1 MDVLEIGGAE
11 VEALAAHLPAN
22 VVANDEKVAKATGI
36 LERRVASPDE
46 TALDLSLRAA
56 ERLFEEGAARP
67 DDFGAVVSVSFTQH
81 DRMPCGAC
89 QAQSRL
95 GLPKNVIAF
104 DVMQACA
111 GYGHGLYLAA
121 LLARQTG
128 GKTLLLDGD
137 KQSEFMDPN
146 DAATSPLLGDAG
158 TATVVAPSA
167 AAPAWKFA
175 FASDGGK
182 GGALRL
188 ERGGTIK
195 MDGFGVF
202 RFVATDVVAMLKE
215 FMSSV
220 GEGAADESFLFAP
233 HQANVYMVRQLA
245 KSAGIAEDRLLVSA
259 DRYGNLSSASIPV
272 TLAAH
277 GERIRGGKVLLAGFG
292 GGLSAAFGMVDVR
305 SGCAIVL
312 NDGIGGGAR

>member
-22 VVANDEKVAKATGI
+22 AVANDEKVAKATGI
-36 LERRVASPDE
+36 LERRVASHGE

-95 GLPKNVIAF
+95 GLPRALIAF

-111 GYGHGLYLAA
+111 GYGHGLYIAA

-128 GKTLLLDGD
+128 KKTLLLDGD
-137 KQSEFMDPN
+137 RQSEFMDPN

-158 TATVVAPSA
+158 TATVVAPSS

-175 FASDGGK
+175 FASDGEK

-202 RFVATDVVAMLKE
+202 RFVATDVVAMLRE

-220 GEGAADESFLFAP
+220 GEDATGESFLFAP

-292 GGLSAAFGMVDVR
+292 GGLSAAFGMVDVP

>member
-1 MDVLEIGGAE
+1 MDVIDIVGAE
-11 VEALAAHLPAN
+11 IEAVAAHVPAN
-22 VVANDEKVAKATGI
+22 AVVNDERVAKATGI
-36 LERRVASPDE
+36 AERRVADDGA

-56 ERLFEEGAARP
+56 ERLFADGVARP

-95 GLPKNVIAF
+95 GLPKGVVAF

-111 GYGHGLYLAA
+111 GYGYGLYLAA

-128 GKTLLLDGD
+128 RKTLLLDGD
-137 KQSEFMDPN
+137 RQSEFMDPD

-158 TATVVAPSA
+158 TATVVGWSNASPQ
-167 AAPAWKFA
+167 PWKFA
-175 FASDGGK
+175 FASDGEK

-202 RFVATDVVAMLKE
+202 RFVATDVVEMLKSFLSTTDE
-215 FMSSV
+215 D
-220 GEGAADESFLFAP
+220 AADGSFLFVP

-245 KSAGIAEDRLLVSA
+245 KSVGIPGDRLLVSA
-259 DRYGNLSSASIPV
+259 DRFGNLSSASIPV

-277 GERIRGGKVLLAGFG
+277 AEAVRGNRVLLAGFG
-292 GGLSAAFGMVDVR
+292 GGLSAAFCLADIP
-305 SGCAIVL
+305 SGCRL
-312 NDGIGGGAR
+312 LLT